1 MSSNVFVV
9 TDGRV
14 LTPDK
19 GILVGTVR
27 NLVLEV
33 GTGNFHDEFVPHS
46 HHLRRCTIHECSWV
60 ASDHII
66 SHCVS

>member
-33 GTGNFHDEFVPHS
+33 GMANVLHS
-46 HHLRRCTIHECSWV
+46 AI
-60 ASDHII
+60 
-66 SHCVS
+66 

>member
-14 LTPDK
+14 VTPDK

-33 GTGNFHDEFVPHS
+33 GAGEHFCYEVLLKGTVHYS
-46 HHLRRCTIHECSWV
+46 RSL
-60 ASDHII
+60 
-66 SHCVS
+66 